1 MSSLRAQ
8 QHNTQRCLFKL
19 VHGHT
24 FDWIV
29 TATYL
34 KSMKEDLY
42 DSKDPFIF
50 FFKDKNKSVLKEVF
64 KGSAINT

>member
-1 MSSLRAQ
+1 
-8 QHNTQRCLFKL
+8 
-19 VHGHT
+19 
-24 FDWIV
+24 
-29 TATYL
+29 
-34 KSMKEDLY
+34 MKEDLY